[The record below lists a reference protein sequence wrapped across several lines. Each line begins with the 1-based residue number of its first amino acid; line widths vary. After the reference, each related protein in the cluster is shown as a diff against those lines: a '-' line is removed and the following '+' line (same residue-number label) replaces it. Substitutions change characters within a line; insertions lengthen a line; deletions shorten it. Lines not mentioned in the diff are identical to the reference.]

1 MSADTPALTIAR
13 LGRLLESHATP
24 ELTLSQFRVLGLLS
38 GGDERSTALASRLA
52 VAKPTLTS
60 LIDSL
65 VERGFVA
72 REAAAG
78 DRRVVQ
84 LAITATGREAL
95 AAADRHLA
103 SVLDDVVQRCDDPAA
118 VLDALDQIRRA
129 LDSRWKA
136 VSAEPTTG
144 AVR

>member
-1 MSADTPALTIAR
+1 
-13 LGRLLESHATP
+13 
-24 ELTLSQFRVLGLLS
+24 
-38 GGDERSTALASRLA
+38 
-52 VAKPTLTS
+52 
-60 LIDSL
+60 
-65 VERGFVA
+65 VA
-72 REAAAG
+72 RETAAG

-103 SVLDDVVQRCDDPAA
+103 SVLDEVVQRCDDPAA

-136 VSAEPTTG
+136 MSAEPTTG